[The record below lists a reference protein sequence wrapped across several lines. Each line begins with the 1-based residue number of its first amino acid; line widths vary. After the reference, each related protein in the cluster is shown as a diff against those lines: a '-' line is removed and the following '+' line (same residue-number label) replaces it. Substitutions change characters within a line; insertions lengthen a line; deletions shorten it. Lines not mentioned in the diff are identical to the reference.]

1 MNLIARPIEGSI
13 IDLPIDPRLALKWV
27 TNIPG
32 GHGPPIKSQPQPP
45 PLDEKPKDLGETRHH
60 QLISAIKG
68 LKGSPKTG
76 ENQTSNVAEALEQNR
91 DWRR

>member
-27 TNIPG
+27 TNVPG
-32 GHGPPIKSQPQPP
+32 GHGPPIKQQPQAP
-45 PLDEKPKDLGETRHH
+45 PLEEKPKDLGETRHH

-68 LKGSPKTG
+68 LKVSQTAEQKTADV
-76 ENQTSNVAEALEQNR
+76 TEA
-91 DWRR
+91 